1 MIAWLARKTRAASD
15 VVVAVGAVT
24 RSRRAVASR
33 PVGEL
38 VDARATDAMPE
49 VAWST
54 PRGKLNTEQWMIG
67 ARWGAAVDRA
77 LRWVPGDA
85 ACLVRAGALRELLDR
100 GGLDGAE
107 VRIGVRRGPN
117 GFEAHAWV
125 EVNGTPIAEPA
136 ALRGAFSPLDGVT
149 LR

>member
-1 MIAWLARKTRAASD
+1 MIRWLARKTRAACD
-15 VVVAVGAVT
+15 VLVAVGAVT
-24 RSRRAVASR
+24 RSRRAVAR
-33 PVGEL
+33 KPVGDL
-38 VDARATDAMPE
+38 VDARAAGPVPD
-49 VAWST
+49 VAAH
-54 PRGKLNTEQWMIG
+54 PRGKLSPEQWMVG

-85 ACLVRAGALRELLDR
+85 ACLVRAGALRELLAR
-100 GGLDGAE
+100 AGLDAAE
-107 VRIGVRRGPN
+107 VRIGVRRGAA